1 MESIQYSRRPP
12 TSPGSFSE
20 LSSNPSSEGPVVRGQ
35 WSVVLPLAAFSLLW
49 LDLIHQL
56 SYVWSTNEQYAYG
69 WFVPIFALGLFIK
82 KWPSRPLA
90 APDRREGGSDFSVS
104 ASGYSDV
111 SISAFQ
117 RFSFSSSAFIF
128 LLCLLLL
135 PLRVIH
141 EINQDWPLISWPYT
155 LIVVA
160 LTLYAIHLA
169 APPSSVICPP
179 SSGLV
184 VPGPRSL
191 VSPWLLHFAFPIC
204 FILVAVQWPWR
215 IENAL
220 TQGLMRLD
228 ANITVEILGWLNI
241 PAMQRGNLIELST
254 GTVGVN
260 EACSGIRS
268 FQSTLMAA
276 LVLGELYLL
285 RCRTRLLLVAS
296 GLALAFGLNVV
307 RTLILSYQA
316 NAHGL
321 SAIDKWHDPAGFT
334 IAIAC
339 FLVLWA
345 VAVLITKRW
354 PNTEILKHRNTET
367 PSSALRPLTSGIT
380 DLQPSAFSLQP
391 SPEGPLVSSLSSVL
405 RPPSPVLWRRFAL
418 AIGLWSLLC
427 ILATEAWYRDHDAK
441 APGFV
446 RWSATLPETKPTFEK
461 IELPPRT
468 LKLLKYDAGSAGEWH
483 EADGSDWTVYFF
495 EWHGKSMQSILSAR
509 YHRPEVCLPASGLQE
524 VADSQTDYFE
534 TASLKLP
541 FKKSSYAAPGK
552 MLFVFFCLWQDGDER
567 RKGVRSSGPADRLL
581 GPLEG
586 SRRFGQ
592 QTLEIKIGRAHV

>member
-1 MESIQYSRRPP
+1 MVGCPRSSVLRPP
-12 TSPGSFSE
+12 
-20 LSSNPSSEGPVVRGQ
+20 PSDLWRLG
-35 WSVVLPLAAFSLLW
+35 LPLALFSILW

-82 KWPSRPLA
+82 KWPSRPL
-90 APDRREGGSDFSVS
+90 PGLQDYGTTGQQVSGQWSVVGGLLL
-104 ASGYSDV
+104 
-111 SISAFQ
+111 
-117 RFSFSSSAFIF
+117 

-141 EINQDWPLISWPYT
+141 EINPDWPLVSWPYT

-354 PNTEILKHRNTET
+354 PNTEILKHRNTEI
-367 PSSALRPLTSGIT
+367 PSSALRPLTSGIS
-380 DLQPSAFSLQP
+380 DLQP
-391 SPEGPLVSSLSSVL
+391 SPEGPVVSSLSSVF
-405 RPPSPVLWRRFAL
+405 RPPSSVLWRRFAL
-418 AIGLWSLLC
+418 ALGLWSLLC
-427 ILATEAWYRDHDAK
+427 ILATEAWYRVHDAK
-441 APGFV
+441 APAFV
-446 RWSATLPETKPTFEK
+446 HWSVTLPETKPTFGK
-461 IELPPRT
+461 IEIAPRT
-468 LKLLKYDAGSAGEWH
+468 YELLRCDAGFGGKWH
-483 EADGSDWTVYFF
+483 QEDGSDWTVYFF
-495 EWHGKSMQSILSAR
+495 RWEGNSMQSIMQAR
-509 YHRPEVCLPASGLQE
+509 THRPEVCLPAGGLQKLS
-524 VADSQTDYFE
+524 DSQMGIFE
-534 TASLKLP
+534 IGSLRLA
-541 FKKSSYAAPGK
+541 FQKSTYSAQGREIY
-552 MLFVFFCLWQDGDER
+552 VFYCVWQDGDEWR
-567 RKGVRSSGPADRLL
+567 EGLGSRDAADRLL
-581 GPLEG
+581 GALEG

-592 QTLEIKIGRAHV
+592 QKLEIILSGYSSMAEAERAVRRQLPDIIRGNR